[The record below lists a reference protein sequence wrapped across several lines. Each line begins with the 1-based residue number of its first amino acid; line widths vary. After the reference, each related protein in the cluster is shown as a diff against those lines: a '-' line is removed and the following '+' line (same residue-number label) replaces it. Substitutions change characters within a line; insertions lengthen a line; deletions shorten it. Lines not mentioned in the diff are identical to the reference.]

1 MYAVIET
8 GSKQY
13 LVEEGTV
20 LRVEKLE
27 KEKGT
32 EVKFDRVLMVGGNGT
47 TPTLGAPHIAGAAVT
62 AKVVVEARARKVTV
76 YKKKRRKGYEK
87 NYGHRQPYT
96 EVKIMSI
103 SV

>member
-27 KEKGT
+27 MDKGT
-32 EVKFDRVLMVGGNGT
+32 EVKFDRVLMVGGEG
-47 TPTLGAPHIAGAAVT
+47 TPTFGAPHIAGAAVT
-62 AKVVVEARARKVTV
+62 AKVVNEALSRKVIV
-76 YKKKRRKGYEK
+76 YKKQRRKGYEK
-87 NYGHRQPYT
+87 KYGHRQPYT
-96 EVKIMSI
+96 EVKITSI

>member
-27 KEKGT
+27 KEKGA
-32 EVKFDRVLMVGGNGT
+32 EVKFDCVLMVGGNGT
-47 TPTLGAPHIAGAAVT
+47 PTIGVPHIAGAAVT
-62 AKVVVEARARKVTV
+62 AKVVTEARSRKVLV

-87 NYGHRQPYT
+87 LYGHRQPYT
-96 EVKIMSI
+96 EVKITSI